1 MPNKTPDQKPIRGKG
16 AVGKGKRPRPVDDEM
31 RSEVARLHG
40 LGYTRNEI
48 AREVGCAGS
57 TVGLIA
63 AAHEPPLLFDRAL
76 TALAVEAHRI
86 DMAVKRADLQR
97 KLLVRADEALE
108 AMDQP
113 ALVFSFGGKDN
124 DYNERVLDAPTTADQ
139 RNLMTIAGIALQ
151 RESDLRRVDTTS
163 GVEEGVS
170 LLDSLSTGLAA
181 AADRLRG
188 NTSGVEEGGNG
199 E

>member
-1 MPNKTPDQKPIRGKG
+1 MPNKTPDQTPKTSGSQIRKG
-16 AVGKGKRPRPVDDEM
+16 RRPRPVTDEM
-31 RSEVARLHG
+31 RAEVAVLHG
-40 LGYTRNEI
+40 EGFSRNEI
-48 AREVGCAGS
+48 ARRLDCSAT
-57 TVGLIA
+57 TVTNIA
-63 AAHEPPLLFDRAL
+63 RAHVPPLEFDRAM

-86 DMAVKRADLQR
+86 DLAATRAELQR
-97 KLLVRADEALE
+97 KLLVRAGEALE

-124 DYNERVLDAPTTADQ
+124 DYNERVIDAPTTADQ

-181 AADRLRG
+181 AADALRG
-188 NTSGVEEGGNG
+188 NSSGVEEGGND